1 VTPANNVPLELLS
14 VLLCKNYITTLCIN
28 SDFQAAAAKAAFK
41 NTLHLLALKKI
52 LNKLANKKKEASLK
66 SI

>member
-28 SDFQAAAAKAAFK
+28 SDFQAAAAKEAFK
-41 NTLHLLALKKI
+41 NTLHLLALKEI
-52 LNKLANKKKEASLK
+52 
-66 SI
+66 